1 MPLRVKNLFFIIKI
15 YNLLKFFSACRFGC
29 GGWTTESTGLSFN
42 NVLFRTTH
50 RWDWD
55 FVLRDLDGSTSGVA
69 NGVVVSKNNITIG
82 DPACSS
88 SLTYQNGVVCK
99 NTVSWIRFA
108 FNGAVPM
115 YPVLMNFTDNRDDKV
130 SSPFLAK
137 RLTHLLGYMIAL
149 QANQQYLG
157 VFDQAE
163 RPTNMSYASAFYG
176 FKKGEFII
184 ISHTLSQKPDRVF
197 LFGST
202 QATESLSPLSGYYSD
217 NGQWYWENSTHQ
229 MSFILLNKNKQ
240 YMDFS
245 VSFNVYKCR
254 FVGCERPQSPAL
266 KAPVT
271 SRPPDALYWSNIST
285 WVKIAQPGWG
295 GFLGNN
301 QFRLPQDGDSVLIP
315 DGKYVVV
322 DTNLP
327 KIKYLYVEGV
337 IELDNG
343 RDHYLEANVIFING
357 GQFIGGWEN
366 DPISKNVCIT
376 LNGSKGDSTFILPNG
391 IDIGTK
397 AIGVYGGLDL
407 HGE

>member
-1 MPLRVKNLFFIIKI
+1 M
-15 YNLLKFFSACRFGC
+15 
-29 GGWTTESTGLSFN
+29 
-42 NVLFRTTH
+42 
-50 RWDWD
+50 
-55 FVLRDLDGSTSGVA
+55 DGSTSGVA

-115 YPVLMNFTDNRDDKV
+115 YPVIMNFTDNRDDKV

-202 QATESLSPLSGYYSD
+202 QATESLSPLSGNYSD
-217 NGQWYWENSTHQ
+217 NGQWYWEKNTYQISY
-229 MSFILLNKNKQ
+229 ILLNKNQQ

-254 FVGCERPQSPAL
+254 FVGCEPPQSPAL

-271 SRPPDALYWSNIST
+271 SRPADALYWSNVNT
-285 WVKIAQPGWG
+285 WVKISQPGWG

-322 DTNLP
+322 DTDLP
-327 KIKYLYVEGV
+327 KFNYLYVEGV
-337 IELDNG
+337 LELDNG
-343 RDHYLEANVIFING
+343 RDHNLEANVIFING
-357 GQFIGGWEN
+357 GQLIAGWVN
-366 DPISKNVCIT
+366 NPIKSNVKIVLNGQKNVS
-376 LNGSKGDSTFILPNG
+376 NFILPNG
-391 IDIGTK
+391 IDHIGMK
-397 AIGVYGGLDL
+397 AIGVFGGLDL
-407 HGE
+407 HGKTYVI